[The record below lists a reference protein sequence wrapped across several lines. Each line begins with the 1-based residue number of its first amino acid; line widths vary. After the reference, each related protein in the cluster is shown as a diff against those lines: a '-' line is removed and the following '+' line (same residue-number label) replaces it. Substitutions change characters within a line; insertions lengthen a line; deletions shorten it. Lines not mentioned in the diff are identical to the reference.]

1 MTLIV
6 RIPDPVR
13 RLFERFMPFLP
24 SSLHSRPSKRVKV
37 KELSYQAVFGKGGGL
52 VRVYTGLVSP
62 LQYRVVVVCSRKS
75 NVGDVVS
82 TALAK
87 CGKHEHDAKK

>member
-1 MTLIV
+1 MSL
-6 RIPDPVR
+6 
-13 RLFERFMPFLP
+13 LP
-24 SSLHSRPSKRVKV
+24 PHSLHSKPSKKLKV
-37 KELSYQAVFGKGGGL
+37 RELSYQSVCGKGGGL

-75 NVGDVVS
+75 SVGEVVS

-87 CGKHEHDAKK
+87 CGKCDQDAKRLKKK